1 MKATTSKNNNS
12 NNGRGRGSSLGAAF
26 DAAAAAAIEAGE
38 GQAADTAADYRLCEA
53 KATNFNIHLMALGCP
68 SFWVQGEWQDKMRDG
83 IQAAILGLHLWRR
96 GLKLW
101 RDEDGADKIVCDFK
115 PRPTSAREIKKAQS
129 TVVWTALRSVF
140 SGISETA
147 ESRALTNAIAF
158 EEWRENCR
166 DEDGAA
172 GGESMAERAA
182 RRRAALPAVISA
194 YLSKDVGTGRNA
206 GSVLAR
212 KRKFAAKL
220 KKWVLAVLDGKES
233 KAAAVK
239 AGFNGTTKK
248 NALQALA
255 GVLKGAGFPVANGN
269 WRKRLHPGP
278 TGRGAAV
285 ANARRWSTR
294 GCGRGGA
301 GAGACVLA

>member
-1 MKATTSKNNNS
+1 
-12 NNGRGRGSSLGAAF
+12 
-26 DAAAAAAIEAGE
+26 
-38 GQAADTAADYRLCEA
+38 
-53 KATNFNIHLMALGCP
+53 
-68 SFWVQGEWQDKMRDG
+68 V
-83 IQAAILGLHLWRR
+83 
-96 GLKLW
+96 
-101 RDEDGADKIVCDFK
+101 
-115 PRPTSAREIKKAQS
+115 
-129 TVVWTALRSVF
+129 VVWTALRSVF

-166 DEDGAA
+166 DEDGEA

-182 RRRAALPAVISA
+182 RRRAALPAVINA

-220 KKWVLAVLDGKES
+220 KKWVLAVLDGKDS

-239 AGFNGTTKK
+239 AGFNGTTRK

-285 ANARRWSTR
+285 ANARRWFP
-294 GCGRGGA
+294 RGGA
-301 GAGACVLA
+301 GAGAGVLA

>member
-1 MKATTSKNNNS
+1 MKATSPNNQNS
-12 NNGRGRGSSLGAAF
+12 DNGRRRGSALTDAF
-26 DAAAAAAIEAGE
+26 DTAAAAAIKAGE
-38 GQAADTAADYRLCEA
+38 NQAADTTADYRLCEA
-53 KATNFNIHLMALGCP
+53 KATNFNLHLMALGCP
-68 SFWVQGEWQDKMRDG
+68 SFYVQGEWQDKMRDG
-83 IQAAILGLHLWRR
+83 IQTAILGLHLWRR

-115 PRPTSAREIKKAQS
+115 PRPTSARELKKAQS
-129 TVVWTALRSVF
+129 VVIWTALRSVF

-166 DEDGAA
+166 DEDAAA
-172 GGESMAERAA
+172 GGESMAEWAA

-194 YLSKDVGTGRNA
+194 YLSQEVGTGRNA

-220 KKWVLAVLDGKES
+220 RKWVLAVLDGKDS

-269 WRKRLHPGP
+269 WHKRLHPGP

-285 ANARRWSTR
+285 ANARRWFPR
-294 GCGRGGA
+294 GGEGA
-301 GAGACVLA
+301 GAGVLA